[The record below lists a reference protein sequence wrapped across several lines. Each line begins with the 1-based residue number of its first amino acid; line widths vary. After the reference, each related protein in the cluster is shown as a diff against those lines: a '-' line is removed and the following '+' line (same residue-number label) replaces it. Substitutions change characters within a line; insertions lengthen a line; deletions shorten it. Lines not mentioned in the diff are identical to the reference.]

1 MTLDDQ
7 AQQAQERDEGLARQ
21 DGQVDQNDEQTGEQ
35 DERPGEPTGEPDE
48 RDEPTDQQDEWP
60 GEPTGQR
67 GDQLEQPVSGRPET
81 GDRVV
86 DRILT
91 DLDET
96 LTADPDEQVAAVGEA
111 HRRLQARLS
120 GPAPTDPPRPG

>member
-7 AQQAQERDEGLARQ
+7 AQQARERDEDLARQ
-21 DGQVDQNDEQTGEQ
+21 DEQVDQNHEQ
-35 DERPGEPTGEPDE
+35 DERPGERTGQQGE
-48 RDEPTDQQDEWP
+48 RTERP
-60 GEPTGQR
+60 GEPTER
-67 GDQLEQPVSGRPET
+67 PGDQLEQQGSGRPET
-81 GDRVV
+81 GDRGV

-91 DLDET
+91 DLDEA
-96 LTADPDEQVAAVGEA
+96 LTADPDEQVAAVDEA